1 MQFYRVTSL
10 LIIVMHF
17 DILRGIG
24 YNCSQFDGY
33 LAYDGSQPLVKCPQA
48 TFMLKDNLLECFDNH
63 TKFNTDSQEYWCVSR
78 RDIDEEYIKKLI
90 VTPDYVYNEL
100 SDLIFKPF
108 STRYFSNK
116 THLKCDSVE
125 EWAGSWYSIYD
136 YRTIPCTTNTT
147 ISVNMKYRLST
158 NTL

>member
-78 RDIDEEYIKKLI
+78 RDIDEEYIKKFRGG
-90 VTPDYVYNEL
+90 E
-100 SDLIFKPF
+100 
-108 STRYFSNK
+108 K
-116 THLKCDSVE
+116 TE
-125 EWAGSWYSIYD
+125 
-136 YRTIPCTTNTT
+136 
-147 ISVNMKYRLST
+147 
-158 NTL
+158 